1 MPYHNFAKKVEAI
14 QFIAGSERDD
24 LHVFAKDLETDNPKY
39 KACKEHPV
47 STIEYV
53 FKRIF
58 QGNFPAPAAPGS
70 YFYEYIHAH
79 DRVAYVIDFDLPT
92 KDVSLDCSP
101 ILLDLIG
108 RVRVL
113 NKRLF
118 NIDTNLSNWIITKSP
133 YCPIKCKHS
142 FHLHQVGFFFDNV
155 AQAKCFTN
163 ELGAEDLGVDDSIY
177 RVGCLRLTGCTK
189 FNQNRPLMPFQL
201 VSPNGLKSLVPEDFQ
216 SHFDYFKA
224 ATMKFST
231 GGSHRLVLP
240 PEVVQKQI
248 KNNHKLEQ
256 ITTTPH
262 ERPEPI
268 DGSEQACQY
277 NIPLELLQRV
287 VRAFSL
293 GRAED
298 RSSWCRVIWAISIVA
313 RQNDY
318 AEAGLTLA
326 DAFSRNSTEK
336 YSVHAVKKLFIEAR
350 TKGYGWP
357 SLRGCLWEDD
367 IDLWKA
373 LRNDPEYK
381 YLMMPDKRHLYREQ
395 YMPHVDRFR
404 DVITDVIEYESP
416 HVPPYDLNKF
426 KCIVDGAPPGTGK
439 TLQYSKVILS
449 GDYKSVLIV
458 VNRQTLTRA
467 SLQRINRDIRK
478 HMGHYDPTSL
488 FRDYRRPDDVFDPL
502 IPQDDEEVSK
512 DAVASLAEETFPDF
526 FSDDDQDEEAQAE
539 AEMEAEARLEAEDI
553 AEAEA
558 EAEREQKIVHKTSL
572 MDVPFLVIQVE
583 SLHRI
588 AGRKYDLVIFDECE
602 SDLYQLSSPTMKRLK
617 ATSMSLFGIVRDA
630 KKLLF
635 LDAFMSDRTF
645 ILLQHIRFA
654 PGTPICYRQN
664 TWLPTGR
671 KAIEIVA
678 DTTPAKRNLFIEAIA
693 SKLKAQQR
701 VVLFTASRSFGIGLV
716 KRIRRRFGESKK
728 ILFYERNFDG
738 KLKDKHFDDVDRYW
752 ADVDLLIYTPVLLA
766 GVSFN
771 QYDHFN
777 CIFVWGYSQ
786 SCHVR
791 DMMQAACRVRHFQT
805 QTMYYAL
812 DFKNAHSKRGLPV
825 TLESVQADLRS
836 RQNVIEK
843 YHEQDK
849 DEDMPG
855 GATYV
860 DPLGKLAF
868 DLAAGPDP
876 TGPRFTDDQKQKLW
890 DSFSRFWLSRK
901 MEEAPDWLLAI
912 HIRNVLESNLTH
924 NPVSIESVF
933 LDFLIR
939 TGWIQTGQLT
949 KQDIQAWDKPRKMFR
964 NRPFPIS
971 PISRPVDIPHTFTDI
986 PNLSPQE
993 YLDGI
998 GRRDR
1003 GEASLIDNLGIEKFW
1018 FLRTIVRNPEESQAA
1033 EQVFNEIIDDSRK
1046 RQLMMNI
1053 FNEANSNPESMLD
1066 VNMDDNPFVQMLD
1079 TFPVV
1084 LGLIRRFCD
1093 ELGLQSSHDLDSGFT
1108 SELLEAKKDTLTP
1121 LVDDLVRLMDIRTS
1135 CAKASSKRILG
1146 NLQNIFKAFSG
1157 CQFLKTRKRIFG
1169 LSDGTRPSFYH
1180 YKLQTLDSLR
1190 SFVQLTCLIV
1200 VPSDTI

>member
-1 MPYHNFAKKVEAI
+1 MSYHYFSKKLEAI

-24 LHVFAKDLETDNPKY
+24 LHVFAKDLETDDPKY

-47 STIEYV
+47 STIEDI
-53 FKRIF
+53 FERIF
-58 QGNFPAPAAPGS
+58 HGNFPAPAAPGS

-79 DRVAYVIDFDLPT
+79 DRVAYAIDFDLPT
-92 KDVSLDCSP
+92 EDVSLDCGP
-101 ILLDLIG
+101 ILLDLIE
-108 RVRVL
+108 RVCVL

-118 NIDTNLSNWIITKSP
+118 NIDTNVSNWIITKSP
-133 YCPIKCKHS
+133 FCPTKRKHS
-142 FHLHQVGFFFDNV
+142 FHLHQVGFYFDNV

-163 ELGAEDLGVDDSIY
+163 ELGAEDLGVDESIY
-177 RVGCLRLTGCTK
+177 RVGCLRLMGCTK
-189 FNQNRPLMPFQL
+189 FGQSRPLMPFQL
-201 VSPNGLKSLVPEDFQ
+201 VSPDGLKSLLPEDFPSQ
-216 SHFDYFKA
+216 FDYFKA
-224 ATMKFST
+224 ATMKFNT
-231 GGSHRLVLP
+231 EGCQHIVLP
-240 PEVVQKQI
+240 QEVVAKQFKKSQKFEKI
-248 KNNHKLEQ
+248 TREPLKASEPMDASEQ
-256 ITTTPH
+256 ICH
-262 ERPEPI
+262 
-268 DGSEQACQY
+268 Y
-277 NIPLELLQRV
+277 NIPLELLQQV
-287 VRAFSL
+287 VRAFSP

-298 RSSWCRVIWAISIVA
+298 RSSWCNVVWAISVIS

-318 AEAGLTLA
+318 ADAGLTLA

-336 YSVHAVKKLFIEAR
+336 YSAQAVKKLFIEAR

-367 IDLWKA
+367 NDLWRTF
-373 LRNDPEYK
+373 RNDPRYK

-404 DVITDVIEYESP
+404 DIVTDVIEYESP
-416 HVPPYDLNKF
+416 HVPPYDLKKF

-449 GDYKSVLIV
+449 GDYKAVLIV

-467 SLQRINRDIRK
+467 SLQRINRVICE
-478 HMGHYDPTSL
+478 HMGHFDPTAL
-488 FRDYRRPDDVFDPL
+488 FRDYRKPDEVYDPW
-502 IPQDDEEVSK
+502 IPHEEVIRDLPKK
-512 DAVASLAEETFPDF
+512 DFPDF
-526 FSDDDQDEEAQAE
+526 LSDDDEEAQAE
-539 AEMEAEARLEAEDI
+539 AEIEAEARLEAADI

-558 EAEREQKIVHKTSL
+558 EAERERKIVHKTSL

-588 AGRKYDLVIFDECE
+588 AGRKFDLVIFDECE

-635 LDAFMSDRTF
+635 LDAFVSDRTF
-645 ILLQHIRFA
+645 ILLQHIGFA

-664 TWLPTGR
+664 SWLPTGR
-671 KAIEIVA
+671 KAIEIIA
-678 DTTPAKRNLFIEAIA
+678 DTTPAKRKLFIEAIA

-701 VVLFTASRSFGIGLV
+701 VVLFTASRSFGMGLV
-716 KRIRRRFGESKK
+716 TRVRKRFGESKK

-855 GATYV
+855 GSTYV

-876 TGPRFTDDQKQKLW
+876 SGPHFTIIKNK
-890 DSFSRFWLSRK
+890 SCGT
-901 MEEAPDWLLAI
+901 A
-912 HIRNVLESNLTH
+912 
-924 NPVSIESVF
+924 F
-933 LDFLIR
+933 LGSGSPEKWKRLR
-939 TGWIQTGQLT
+939 TGCW
-949 KQDIQAWDKPRKMFR
+949 
-964 NRPFPIS
+964 PF
-971 PISRPVDIPHTFTDI
+971 TF
-986 PNLSPQE
+986 E
-993 YLDGI
+993 M
-998 GRRDR
+998 
-1003 GEASLIDNLGIEKFW
+1003 SL
-1018 FLRTIVRNPEESQAA
+1018 NP
-1033 EQVFNEIIDDSRK
+1033 
-1046 RQLMMNI
+1046 
-1053 FNEANSNPESMLD
+1053 
-1066 VNMDDNPFVQMLD
+1066 
-1079 TFPVV
+1079 T
-1084 LGLIRRFCD
+1084 
-1093 ELGLQSSHDLDSGFT
+1093 
-1108 SELLEAKKDTLTP
+1108 
-1121 LVDDLVRLMDIRTS
+1121 
-1135 CAKASSKRILG
+1135 
-1146 NLQNIFKAFSG
+1146 
-1157 CQFLKTRKRIFG
+1157 
-1169 LSDGTRPSFYH
+1169 
-1180 YKLQTLDSLR
+1180 
-1190 SFVQLTCLIV
+1190 
-1200 VPSDTI
+1200 